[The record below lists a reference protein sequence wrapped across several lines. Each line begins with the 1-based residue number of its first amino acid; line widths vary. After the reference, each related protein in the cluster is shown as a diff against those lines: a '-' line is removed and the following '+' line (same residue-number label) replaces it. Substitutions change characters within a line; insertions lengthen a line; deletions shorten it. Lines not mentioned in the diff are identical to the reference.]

1 MIKAFMGLLLL
12 LQFATANTALITGKW
27 YDATR
32 VLSNGQETIEK
43 SYLTLNPNGMFHL
56 LILVSL
62 KKGDAFIKDMRVN
75 ISGTWK
81 VQDAVLVY
89 VIKNVSIP
97 SVKDVYLISQQSLD
111 NLANVFKNTY
121 QDESIQLRKIELHD
135 EKNLILI
142 NDQGK
147 KSTYKR

>member
-1 MIKAFMGLLLL
+1 MGLLLL

-27 YDATR
+27 HDATR
-32 VLSNGQETIEK
+32 ILSNGKETIEK
-43 SYLTLNPNGMFHL
+43 SYLTLNPNGMFHI
-56 LILVSL
+56 LILVSV

-89 VIKNVSIP
+89 VIKNVNIP
-97 SVKDVYLISQQSLD
+97 SVKEVYLISQQSLD

-121 QDESIQLRKIELHD
+121 QNESMHLRRIEHLD

-147 KSTYKR
+147 KSSYKR

>member
-27 YDATR
+27 HDATR
-32 VLSNGQETIEK
+32 ILSNGQETIEK
-43 SYLTLNPNGMFHL
+43 SYLTLNPNGMFHIF
-56 LILVSL
+56 ILVSV

-89 VIKNVSIP
+89 VIKNVNIP
-97 SVKDVYLISQQSLD
+97 SVKEVYLISQQSLD

-121 QDESIQLRKIELHD
+121 QNESMHLRRIEHLD

-147 KSTYKR
+147 KSSYKR